1 MASDRWVKLKFSV
14 PGTVREDS
22 RKAKDM
28 VRKNTANILQ
38 KKDQGTEH
46 FQDRCSELWTK
57 QTNLLFASYCTQE
70 NNETCTSINYKK
82 KRLFQCQF
90 IFLVKMYTNLKKD
103 SLNTWITVEINHR

>member
-82 KRLFQCQF
+82 KKVISVSVYIPCENVHKSEKRLTKY
-90 IFLVKMYTNLKKD
+90 LDHSRN
-103 SLNTWITVEINHR
+103 